1 MPSWNAAMLSLRDT
15 QRAFLSAALTGN
27 SGCMAG
33 LVRENGLSVGQ
44 RLQVYANN
52 TRLGML
58 ATLQVTYP
66 VVERLGGT
74 EWFAHSARR
83 YQQQFP
89 SRCGDLQYVGERY
102 PAFLRADLADTPH
115 AYFSD
120 VARLEWAYQQ
130 ALIAAEDAPLAPGEL
145 LGVHADD
152 YENLVFTPRRA
163 LRLVASPWPLLK
175 IWRANQIDSTA
186 SATPANPNSVSP
198 ESVSLDDGAAS
209 VLVMRRADHIELREL
224 SADCHELLAL
234 LIGGVTLGKACEQVQ
249 TAHPHFGL
257 GANLRQIV
265 SLQVLSACH
274 LDRSTVLHPVI
285 PFAEPWS
292 NA

>member
-1 MPSWNAAMLSLRDT
+1 MLSLRDT

-27 SGCMAG
+27 SACMAG
-33 LVRENGLSVGQ
+33 LVRENGLSVAQ
-44 RLQVYANN
+44 RLQIYANN
-52 TRLGML
+52 TQLGL
-58 ATLQVTYP
+58 LVTLKATYP

-74 EWFAHSARR
+74 EWFAHCARR

-102 PAFLRADLADTPH
+102 AAFLQADLADTAH
-115 AYFSD
+115 AYFAD

-130 ALIAAEDAPLAPGEL
+130 ALIAADDAALAPEAL
-145 LGVHADD
+145 LGVSADD

-163 LRLVASPWPLLK
+163 LRLLASPWPILK
-175 IWRANQIDSTA
+175 IWRAHQVDTA
-186 SATPANPNSVSP
+186 ADAAPANSSSVSL

-209 VLVMRRADHIELREL
+209 VLVMRRADHVELREL

-234 LIGGVTLGKACEQVQ
+234 LIGGVTLGKACEQVL
-249 TAHPHFGL
+249 TAHPHFDL

-265 SLQVLSACH
+265 RLQVLAACQI
-274 LDRSTVLHPVI
+274 DRSASSHSAIT
-285 PFAEPWS
+285 FAEPWS